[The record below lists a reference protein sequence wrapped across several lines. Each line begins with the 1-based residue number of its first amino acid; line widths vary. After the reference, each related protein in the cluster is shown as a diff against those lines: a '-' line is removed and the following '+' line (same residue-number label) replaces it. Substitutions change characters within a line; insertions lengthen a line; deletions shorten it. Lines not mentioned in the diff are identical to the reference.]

1 MYARTPIIGV
11 NIWIST
17 AFENIHHTI
26 ANNQLAELPLTLLLP
41 FFLAVNFAEAYR
53 ANKGWVDPKEGSL
66 FTLRDGYYPGVSTQ
80 FVVFFCFSKHAQLS
94 YTLLSFL
101 FFN

>member
-1 MYARTPIIGV
+1 MD
-11 NIWIST
+11 
-17 AFENIHHTI
+17 IHHTI

-80 FVVFFCFSKHAQLS
+80 FVVFLFQQNTQLPH
-94 YTLLSFL
+94 TPLSFL